1 MTMPK
6 GWKFKKSFL
15 MMLLGMTLLGF
26 IAFTEHKT
34 DNRTLSDLDV
44 SIEAV
49 SDVYFVDEKEVV
61 DLLTNAFPGLLS
73 NTTREKVSIHE
84 VEKKV
89 EAHPFVKKA
98 EVFEDLKGT
107 LMVKVSQHIPM
118 ARIVRP
124 MAADGYISSSGKILP
139 TSPNYT
145 TRVLVLTGK
154 KAEELLKE
162 SDLSIK
168 NKPLL
173 DLIRFIS
180 SDPFWA
186 AQISALDLLANG
198 NINMYQQVGNQ
209 VIEFGK
215 AEEIELKFRKIK
227 TYYKQILPEKGWNT
241 YKRVNVKYKDQIICE

>member
-1 MTMPK
+1 MIKRK

-15 MMLLGMTLLGF
+15 MILLGVTLIGF

-34 DNRTLSDLDV
+34 EERGLANLDV
-44 SIEAV
+44 YVEAV
-49 SDVYFVDEKEVV
+49 SDVYFVDEKEVAT
-61 DLLTNAFPGLLS
+61 LLNNAFPGLLGHS
-73 NTTREKVSIHE
+73 ATKKVSIHE

-98 EVFEDLKGT
+98 EVYEDLKGT
-107 LMVKVSQHIPM
+107 LMVKVSQHVPM

-139 TSPNYT
+139 TSSNYT
-145 TRVLVLTGK
+145 TRVLILTGR

-162 SDLSIK
+162 ADLSIGH
-168 NKPLL
+168 KPLL
-173 DLIRFIS
+173 ELIRYIS
-180 SDPFWA
+180 SDPFWS

-198 NINMYQQVGNQ
+198 DINMHQQVGKQ

-215 AEEIELKFRKIK
+215 PEDIELKFRKIK

-241 YKRVNVKYKDQIICE
+241 YSRVNVKYKDQIICE